1 MTAERERGPY
11 VAAWLGFVL
20 AGCSLAFMG
29 VATLAPRIAA
39 DSDLPREAIGWFAGL
54 VWSAGLGA
62 SLVTGSLVARW
73 GPWAVTRLCLLAC
86 ALGVLAMASGQ
97 PWLFLPAA
105 LLIGIGQG
113 LEAPP
118 ASQLLAHHISGPRR
132 PLYFSLKQ
140 TGVQVGA
147 VMASLCMPAIALSLG
162 WRTALLLLVGLL
174 VAALLLVSRSAHKYP
189 ISLPHHAADP
199 ADALHQARSWLSVL
213 KEQHDL
219 RRLAVAACAFG
230 ATQVCMNA
238 FLVTWMIAE
247 RQVSLTTA
255 GFLAATAQASGMVGR
270 PLWGWVASHTGGSIW
285 VLRSL
290 GMLMSLSAWVL
301 GTWGSVMPSA
311 TLSLVVAFF
320 GLSASGWNGV
330 FLSEVAVRSGRTG
343 IAAAT
348 AAAMVPLYLGLILG
362 PVAFAAISGLT
373 KMSAGFL
380 LLGGVAALG
389 TLWLPRMR
397 P

>member
-20 AGCSLAFMG
+20 AGCSIAFMG
-29 VATLAPRIAA
+29 VATLAPQIA
-39 DSDLPREAIGWFAGL
+39 DDRGLPREAIGWFAGL
-54 VWSAGLGA
+54 VWTAGLGA
-62 SLVTGSLVARW
+62 SLVTGPLVARW
-73 GPWAVTRLCLLAC
+73 GPWTVTRLSLLAC
-86 ALGVLAMASGQ
+86 ALGVLAMASGLT
-97 PWLFLPAA
+97 WLFFPAA

-118 ASQLLAHHISGPRR
+118 ASQLLAHHVSGSSR

-147 VMASLCMPAIALSLG
+147 VMASLCMPALALSWG
-162 WRTALLLLVGLL
+162 WRIALLLVVGVLL
-174 VAALLLVSRSAHKYP
+174 VALILVSRSAHKYP
-189 ISLPHHAADP
+189 IQATPVS
-199 ADALHQARSWLSVL
+199 ADADEMLSHSGSWFSVL
-213 KEQHDL
+213 RQQRDL
-219 RRLAVAACAFG
+219 SRLAAAACAFG

-255 GFLAATAQASGMVGR
+255 GLLAATAQAAGMLGR
-270 PLWGWVASHTGGSIW
+270 PLWGWVASRAAGSIW

-290 GMLMSLSAWVL
+290 GVLMSLCALTL
-301 GTWGSVMPSA
+301 GTWGAAMPA
-311 TLSLVVAFF
+311 PILWLVAALF

-330 FLSEVAVRSGRTG
+330 FLSEVAARSGQTRV
-343 IAAAT
+343 AAAT

-362 PVAFAAISGLT
+362 PIAFAALSGLT
-373 KMSAGFL
+373 VMSAGFL
-380 LLGGVAALG
+380 MLAGVAALG
-389 TLWLPRMR
+389 TLALPRKHG
-397 P
+397 